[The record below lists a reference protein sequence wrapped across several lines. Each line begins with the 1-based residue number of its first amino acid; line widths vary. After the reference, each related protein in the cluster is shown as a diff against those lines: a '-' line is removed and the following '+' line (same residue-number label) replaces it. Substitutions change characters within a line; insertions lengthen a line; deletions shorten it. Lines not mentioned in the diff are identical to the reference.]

1 MASGMTAASQPIQ
14 NRVCN
19 TSLVKI
25 INMHVIYILKSEAS
39 ACATMCRYFLA
50 PCDEHKHTGHAQ
62 QQAASQA
69 STDSACGHPVWL
81 PHSSVGFQHP
91 VGHRSYNN
99 KPRLTGEVCVTPQA
113 TIALV
118 SLTDGRDK
126 GPTADFSK
134 LHKTRITVERV
145 SKTNDLRYKLV
156 KKMQQVS
163 VDELNIRV

>member
-1 MASGMTAASQPIQ
+1 
-14 NRVCN
+14 
-19 TSLVKI
+19 
-25 INMHVIYILKSEAS
+25 MHVIYILKSEAS
-39 ACATMCRYFLA
+39 VCAAVRRYLQA

-69 STDSACGHPVWL
+69 NTDSACGHPVWL

-91 VGHRSYNN
+91 AGHRSYHN

-113 TIALV
+113 TIAIV

-126 GPTADFSK
+126 GPIANFSK
-134 LHKTRITVERV
+134 FDKTRITVERV
-145 SKTNDLRYKLV
+145 SKTDDLRYKLV

-163 VDELNIRV
+163 VDELNIQVRQEITAWFKVVEIAH